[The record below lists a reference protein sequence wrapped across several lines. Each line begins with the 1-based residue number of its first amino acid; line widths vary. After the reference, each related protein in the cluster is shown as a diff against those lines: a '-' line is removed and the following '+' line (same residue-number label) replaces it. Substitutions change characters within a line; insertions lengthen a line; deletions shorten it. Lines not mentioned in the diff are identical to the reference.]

1 MNTEIKF
8 RDEARQALKEGVDEI
23 ADAVK
28 VSMGAE
34 GRTVVIPTPN
44 GGYIATKDGVTIAR
58 GMMPEGN
65 FKEIGASLVKEASTR
80 TNSKAGDGTT
90 TAAVLTQAI
99 FNGGLELLDNGAS
112 AVQLKKGIDNA
123 VKDVVK
129 YLDDNCIEI
138 SSDNLKNVTTISV
151 NGDED
156 LGELIADAFN
166 KIGENGLVLSQV
178 SDTKETYIEIKEG
191 IQLDSGFIDPLFI
204 TDPVKYETVLENPF
218 LLLNKGK
225 IEKGDSLVKL
235 FDAVWSKGK
244 NNSLVIICDDIDPF
258 VFSTIAQNVKNGAI
272 AGKICIVKTPQIL
285 KIHKDLL
292 EDIAVL
298 SGAQIVSDET
308 GVKLGASALGKLEKF
323 VATETESFL
332 IGDIGNLASKVAELN
347 ERIENEDNDIEKKDL
362 QERLSRINGGV
373 ATLFIGA
380 STDSELLE
388 KRDRIED
395 GINATRAALEEG
407 IVAGGGVA
415 LIDASYELG
424 SDIKTD
430 QGDDYI
436 SGYLLLL
443 NAITAPFYQ
452 ILENAGMDDAPVCAK
467 GQGIDVTSGSMVD
480 MIDAGIIDPKKVTRS
495 ALENAASVAG
505 TFLTTEAVVARIK
518 DIPTEQS
525 AGDDYRTIVSGNNNI
540 VDSEGVRRPNIFVRL
555 WRKVFN

>member
-23 ADAVK
+23 ANAVK

-34 GRTVVIPTPN
+34 GRTVVVPTPN

-58 GMMPEGN
+58 GIMPTGS

-80 TNSKAGDGTT
+80 TNTKAGDGTT

-99 FNGGLELLDNGAS
+99 FNGGLQLLDDGAS
-112 AVQLKKGIDNA
+112 SVQLKKGIDNA
-123 VKDVVK
+123 VKDVVA
-129 YLDDNCIEI
+129 YLDKECVKI

-151 NGDED
+151 NGDEA

-166 KIGENGLVLSQV
+166 KIGENGLVLSQI
-178 SDTKETYIEIKEG
+178 SDTKETYIDIKEG
-191 IQLDSGFIDPLFI
+191 IQLDSGFIDPMFI
-204 TDPVKYETVLENPF
+204 TDPVKYETVLDSPY
-218 LLLNKGK
+218 LLLHKGK
-225 IEKGDSLVKL
+225 IEKGDNIVKL
-235 FDAVWSKGK
+235 FDAVWSKGS
-244 NNSLVIICDDIDPF
+244 NHNLVIICDDIDPF

-272 AGKICIVKTPQIL
+272 ANKICIVRTPQIL

-308 GVKLGASALGKLEKF
+308 GVKLGAGALGKIDKF

-332 IGDIGNLASKVAELN
+332 IGDVGNLSSKVAELQT
-347 ERIENEDNDIEKKDL
+347 RIEAEDNDVEKKDL

-373 ATLFIGA
+373 ATLYIGA

-415 LIDASYELG
+415 LLDASYEL
-424 SDIKTD
+424 SENVKDD
-430 QGDDYI
+430 QNDDYI
-436 SGYLLLL
+436 DGYLLLL
-443 NAITAPFYQ
+443 DAVTAPFFQ
-452 ILENAGMDDAPVCAK
+452 ILENANLDTDFEDLPK
-467 GQGIDVTSGSMVD
+467 GCGIDVTTGNEVD

-505 TFLTTEAVVARIK
+505 TFLTTEAVVARKK
-518 DIPTEQS
+518 DGVTI
-525 AGDDYRTIVSGNNNI
+525 GDEIVVPCDNSKC
-540 VDSEGVRRPNIFVRL
+540 DCTKRPNWFIRL
-555 WRKVFN
+555 WRKVFR